1 MTGISLTSRIDLNTI
16 VLRERLTKLGDQ
28 ISTGRK
34 GNSYA
39 ALGTEAPKAMDM
51 RADIGRRETYQNTI
65 GQTLSKVQV
74 TQNVLNRIGAIAEKF
89 AASST
94 KLLGAAKPEEI
105 QIQAGQAKAAL
116 VEVAHLLNENY
127 AGEYLF
133 GGADTHNPPIPNA
146 NAIATTGMAKKI
158 ADEVATLN
166 ATNATTVLSAITGW
180 ATNDDPLVT
189 PFSEYLETGV
199 GKIEGRRNLLVSDI
213 ERIDYGI
220 IANRN
225 AAVVSSGETTGS
237 WARDL
242 LRGLASIAG
251 LTPEKSQLGQSYVD
265 FVTKVQDGLRS
276 SVDALAL
283 ERGALGVTEA
293 RLQSVQTLH
302 ESVTVSLTLQ
312 VRDLEEVD
320 MAKTITSFQATQT
333 QLEASYR
340 AIAIAQQL
348 SLTRFLS

>member
-1 MTGISLTSRIDLNTI
+1 M
-16 VLRERLTKLGDQ
+16 LRERMAQLGDQ

-39 ALGTEAPKAMDM
+39 VLGNEAPKAMDL
-51 RADIGRRETYQNTI
+51 RAEIGRRESYQNMI

-74 TQNVLNRIGAIAEKF
+74 TQNVLNRIGTIAEKF
-89 AASST
+89 AANST
-94 KLLGAAKPEEI
+94 KLMGAAKPEEI

-116 VEVAHLLNENY
+116 VEIANLLNEEY

-133 GGADTHNPPIPNA
+133 GGADTRNPPIPNP
-146 NAIATTGMAKKI
+146 NTIATTGMAKEI
-158 ADEVATLN
+158 ADEVATLD
-166 ATNATTVLSAITGW
+166 ATNATTVLAAITGW
-180 ATNDDPLVT
+180 ATNDDPLIT
-189 PFSEYLETGV
+189 PFSEYLETGE
-199 GKIEGRRNLLVSDI
+199 GKTEGRRNLLASDN

-220 IANRN
+220 LANRN

-251 LTPEKSQLGQSYVD
+251 ITPEKSQLGQSYTS
-265 FVTKVQDGLRS
+265 FVTKVQEGLRS

-293 RLQSVQTLH
+293 RLGSVRTLH
-302 ESVTVSLTLQ
+302 ESVSLSLSLQ
-312 VRDLEEVD
+312 VSDLEEVD

-340 AIAIAQQL
+340 AIAMAQQL
-348 SLTRFLS
+348 SLTRFL

>member
-16 VLRERLTKLGDQ
+16 MLRERMAQLSDQ

-39 ALGTEAPKAMDM
+39 ALGTEAPKAMDL
-51 RADIGRRETYQNTI
+51 RAEIGRRETYQNMI

-74 TQNVLNRIGAIAEKF
+74 TQSVLNRIGAIAEKF

-94 KLLGAAKPEEI
+94 KLMGAAKPEEI

-116 VEVAHLLNENY
+116 VEVANLLNEEY

-133 GGADTHNPPIPNA
+133 DGADTHNPPIPNP
-146 NAIATTGMAKKI
+146 NAIATTGMAEKI
-158 ADEVATLN
+158 ADEVAKLN

-180 ATNDDPLVT
+180 ATDDDPLIT
-189 PFSEYLETGV
+189 PFSEYLETGE
-199 GKIEGRRNLLVSDI
+199 GKTEGRRNLLANDN

-220 IANRN
+220 LANRN

-251 LTPEKSQLGQSYVD
+251 LTPEKSQLGQSYTS
-265 FVTKVQDGLRS
+265 FVTKVQEGLRS
-276 SVDALAL
+276 SVEALAL

-293 RLQSVQTLH
+293 RLESVRTLH
-302 ESVTVSLTLQ
+302 ESVSVSLTLQ
-312 VRDLEEVD
+312 VSDLEEVD

-340 AIAIAQQL
+340 AIAMAQQL
-348 SLTRFLS
+348 SLTRFL

>member
-16 VLRERLTKLGDQ
+16 MLRERMAQLSDQ

-39 ALGTEAPKAMDM
+39 ALGTEAPKAMDL
-51 RADIGRRETYQNTI
+51 RAEIGRRETYQNMI

-74 TQNVLNRIGAIAEKF
+74 TQSVLNRIGAIAEKF

-94 KLLGAAKPEEI
+94 KLMGAAKPEEI

-116 VEVAHLLNENY
+116 VEVANLLNEEY

-133 GGADTHNPPIPNA
+133 DGADTHNPPIPNP
-146 NAIATTGMAKKI
+146 NAIPTTGMAEKI
-158 ADEVATLN
+158 ADEVAKLN

-180 ATNDDPLVT
+180 ATDDDPLIT
-189 PFSEYLETGV
+189 PFSEYLETGE
-199 GKIEGRRNLLVSDI
+199 GKTEGRRNLLANDN

-220 IANRN
+220 LANRN

-251 LTPEKSQLGQSYVD
+251 LTPEKSQLGQSYTS
-265 FVTKVQDGLRS
+265 FVTKVQEGLRS
-276 SVDALAL
+276 SVEALAL

-293 RLQSVQTLH
+293 RLESVRTLH
-302 ESVTVSLTLQ
+302 ESVSVSLTLQ
-312 VRDLEEVD
+312 VSDLEEVD

-340 AIAIAQQL
+340 AIAMAQQL
-348 SLTRFLS
+348 SLTRFL

>member
-16 VLRERLTKLGDQ
+16 MLRERMAQLGDQ

-39 ALGTEAPKAMDM
+39 VLGNEAPKAMDL
-51 RADIGRRETYQNTI
+51 RAEIGRRESYQNMI

-74 TQNVLNRIGAIAEKF
+74 TQNVLNRIGTIAEKF
-89 AASST
+89 AANST
-94 KLLGAAKPEEI
+94 KLMGAAKPEEI

-116 VEVAHLLNENY
+116 VEIANLLNEEY

-133 GGADTHNPPIPNA
+133 GGADTRNPPIPNP
-146 NAIATTGMAKKI
+146 NTIATTGMAKEI
-158 ADEVATLN
+158 ADEVATLD
-166 ATNATTVLSAITGW
+166 ATNATTVLAAITGW
-180 ATNDDPLVT
+180 ATNDDPLIT
-189 PFSEYLETGV
+189 PFSEYLETGE
-199 GKIEGRRNLLVSDI
+199 GKTEGRRNLLASDN

-220 IANRN
+220 LANRN

-251 LTPEKSQLGQSYVD
+251 LTPEKSQLGQSYTS
-265 FVTKVQDGLRS
+265 FVTKVQEGLRS

-293 RLQSVQTLH
+293 RLESVRTLH
-302 ESVTVSLTLQ
+302 ESVSVSLTLQ
-312 VRDLEEVD
+312 VSDLEEVD

-340 AIAIAQQL
+340 AIAMAQQL
-348 SLTRFLS
+348 SLTRFL

>member
-1 MTGISLTSRIDLNTI
+1 MAQ
-16 VLRERLTKLGDQ
+16 LGDQ

-39 ALGTEAPKAMDM
+39 VLGNEAPKAMDL
-51 RADIGRRETYQNTI
+51 RAEIGRRESYQNMI

-74 TQNVLNRIGAIAEKF
+74 TQNVLNRIGTIAEKF
-89 AASST
+89 AANST
-94 KLLGAAKPEEI
+94 KLMGAAKPEEI

-116 VEVAHLLNENY
+116 VEIANLLNEEY

-133 GGADTHNPPIPNA
+133 GGADTRNPPIPNP
-146 NAIATTGMAKKI
+146 NTIATTGMAKEI
-158 ADEVATLN
+158 ADEVATLD
-166 ATNATTVLSAITGW
+166 ATNATTVLAAITGW
-180 ATNDDPLVT
+180 ATNDDPLIT
-189 PFSEYLETGV
+189 PFSEYLETGE
-199 GKIEGRRNLLVSDI
+199 GKTEGRRNLLASDN

-220 IANRN
+220 LANRN

-251 LTPEKSQLGQSYVD
+251 LTPEKSQLGQSYTS
-265 FVTKVQDGLRS
+265 FVTKVQEGLRS

-293 RLQSVQTLH
+293 RLGSVRTLH
-302 ESVTVSLTLQ
+302 ESVSLSLSLQ
-312 VRDLEEVD
+312 VSDLEEVD

-340 AIAIAQQL
+340 AIAMAQQL
-348 SLTRFLS
+348 SLTRFL

>member
-1 MTGISLTSRIDLNTI
+1 MAQ
-16 VLRERLTKLGDQ
+16 LGDQ

-39 ALGTEAPKAMDM
+39 ALGTEAPKAMDL
-51 RADIGRRETYQNTI
+51 RAEIGRRETYQNMI

-74 TQNVLNRIGAIAEKF
+74 TQSVLNRIGAIAEKF

-94 KLLGAAKPEEI
+94 KLMGAAKPEEI

-116 VEVAHLLNENY
+116 VEVANLLNEEY

-133 GGADTHNPPIPNA
+133 GGADTHNPPIPNP
-146 NAIATTGMAKKI
+146 NAIATTGMAKEI
-158 ADEVATLN
+158 GDEVATLD

-180 ATNDDPLVT
+180 ATDDDPLIT
-189 PFSEYLETGV
+189 PFSEYLETGE
-199 GKIEGRRNLLVSDI
+199 GKTEGRRNLLASDN

-220 IANRN
+220 LANRN

-251 LTPEKSQLGQSYVD
+251 LTPEKSQLGQSYTS
-265 FVTKVQDGLRS
+265 FVTKVQEGLRS
-276 SVDALAL
+276 SVEALAL

-293 RLQSVQTLH
+293 RLESVRTLH
-302 ESVTVSLTLQ
+302 ESVSVSLTLQ
-312 VRDLEEVD
+312 VSDLEEVD

-340 AIAIAQQL
+340 AIAMAQQL
-348 SLTRFLS
+348 SLTRFL

>member
-16 VLRERLTKLGDQ
+16 MLRERLTQLGDQ

-39 ALGTEAPKAMDM
+39 ALGTDAPKAMDL
-51 RADIGRRETYQNTI
+51 RAEIGRRETYQNMI

-74 TQNVLNRIGAIAEKF
+74 TQNVLNRLGAIAEKF
-89 AASST
+89 TAGAA
-94 KLLGAAKPEEI
+94 KLMGVAKPEEI

-116 VEVAHLLNENY
+116 IEVANLLNEEF

-133 GGADTHNPPIPNA
+133 GGSDIHNPPIPNP
-146 NAIATTGMAKKI
+146 NAIATSGMAQEI
-158 ADEVATLN
+158 ADEVAGLN
-166 ATNATTVLSAITGW
+166 ATNATTVLAAITGW
-180 ATNDDPLVT
+180 AASDDPLVT
-189 PFSEYLETGV
+189 TFSAFLETGD
-199 GKIEGRRNLLVSDI
+199 GKTEGRRNLLASDN
-213 ERIDYGI
+213 ERIDYGVV
-220 IANRN
+220 ANRN
-225 AAVVSSGETTGS
+225 AAVVSGGDTTGS

-251 LTPEKSQLGQSYVD
+251 LTPEKTQLGQSYTT
-265 FVTKVQDGLRS
+265 FVTKVQEGLRS
-276 SVDALAL
+276 SVEALAL
-283 ERGALGVTEA
+283 ERGTLGTTET
-293 RLQSVQTLH
+293 RLESLQNLH
-302 ESVTVSLTLQ
+302 QSVTVSLTLQ

-320 MAKTITSFQATQT
+320 MAKTITTFQATQT

>member
-1 MTGISLTSRIDLNTI
+1 MAQ
-16 VLRERLTKLGDQ
+16 LGDQ

-39 ALGTEAPKAMDM
+39 VLGNEAPKAMDL
-51 RADIGRRETYQNTI
+51 RAEIGRRESYQNMI

-74 TQNVLNRIGAIAEKF
+74 TQNVLNRIGTIAEKF
-89 AASST
+89 AANST
-94 KLLGAAKPEEI
+94 KLMGAAKPEEI

-116 VEVAHLLNENY
+116 VEIANLLNEEY

-133 GGADTHNPPIPNA
+133 GGADTRNPPIPNP
-146 NAIATTGMAKKI
+146 NTIATTGMAKEI
-158 ADEVATLN
+158 ADEVATLD
-166 ATNATTVLSAITGW
+166 ATNATTVLAAITGW
-180 ATNDDPLVT
+180 ATNDDPLIT
-189 PFSEYLETGV
+189 PFSEYLETGE
-199 GKIEGRRNLLVSDI
+199 GKTEGRRNLLASDN

-220 IANRN
+220 LANRN

-251 LTPEKSQLGQSYVD
+251 ITPEKSQLGQSYTS
-265 FVTKVQDGLRS
+265 FVTKVQEGLRS

-293 RLQSVQTLH
+293 RLGSVRTLH
-302 ESVTVSLTLQ
+302 ESVSLSLSLQ
-312 VRDLEEVD
+312 VSDLEEVD

-340 AIAIAQQL
+340 AIAMAQQL
-348 SLTRFLS
+348 SLTRFL

>member
-51 RADIGRRETYQNTI
+51 RADIGRREAYQNTI

-74 TQNVLNRIGAIAEKF
+74 TQNVLNRIGVIAEKF

-146 NAIATTGMAKKI
+146 NAIATTGMAKEI
-158 ADEVATLN
+158 VDEVAKLN
-166 ATNATTVLSAITGW
+166 ATNATTVLTAITDW
-180 ATNDDPLVT
+180 ATDDDPLVT
-189 PFSEYLETGV
+189 PFSEYLETGD
-199 GKIEGRRNLLVSDI
+199 GKTEGRRNLLVSDN

-225 AAVVSSGETTGS
+225 AAVVSTGETTGS

-251 LTPEKSQLGQSYVD
+251 LTPEKSQLGQSYAG
-265 FVTKVQDGLRS
+265 FVTKVQEGLRS

-293 RLQSVQTLH
+293 RLQSIQTLH

>member
-16 VLRERLTKLGDQ
+16 ILRERMAQLGDQ

-39 ALGTEAPKAMDM
+39 ALGTEAPKAMDL
-51 RADIGRRETYQNTI
+51 RAEIGRRETYQNMI

-74 TQNVLNRIGAIAEKF
+74 TQSVLNRIGAIAEKF

-94 KLLGAAKPEEI
+94 KLMGAAKPEEI

-116 VEVAHLLNENY
+116 VEVANLLNEEY

-133 GGADTHNPPIPNA
+133 GGADTHNPPIPNP
-146 NAIATTGMAKKI
+146 NAIATTGMAEKI
-158 ADEVATLN
+158 ADEVATLD

-180 ATNDDPLVT
+180 ATDDDPLVT
-189 PFSEYLETGV
+189 PFSEYLETGE
-199 GKIEGRRNLLVSDI
+199 GETEGRRNLLASDN

-220 IANRN
+220 LANRN

-251 LTPEKSQLGQSYVD
+251 LTPEKSQLGQSYAS
-265 FVTKVQDGLRS
+265 FVTKVQEGLRS

-293 RLQSVQTLH
+293 RLESVRTLH
-302 ESVTVSLTLQ
+302 ESVSVSLTLQ
-312 VRDLEEVD
+312 VSDLEEVD

-340 AIAIAQQL
+340 AIAMAQQL
-348 SLTRFLS
+348 SLTRFL